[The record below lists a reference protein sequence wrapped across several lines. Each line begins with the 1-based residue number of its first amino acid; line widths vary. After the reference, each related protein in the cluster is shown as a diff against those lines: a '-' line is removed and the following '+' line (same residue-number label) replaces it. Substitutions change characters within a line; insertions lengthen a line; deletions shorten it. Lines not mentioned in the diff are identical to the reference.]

1 MDSPDTDGAMAAVG
15 RADMVKSPR
24 HHDSESDPDG
34 ERIYDFLARWAEA
47 LNSHDLDEL
56 DALVCEDVTWVDP
69 AMFGNAVHGRAE
81 VRAFHETL
89 LQGFPDVRFQ
99 RVSSPYAAVE
109 NGGVAQ
115 RWRMTGTFTGDLRLW
130 GTAVAY
136 APNRRSLDLEIV
148 SFYEFRAGLVC
159 HWAIHYDLL
168 EFSQQIGILPP
179 RESRMLSLAVR
190 AQRLVAR
197 VQRRWTASAQPRG

>member
-1 MDSPDTDGAMAAVG
+1 MDSP
-15 RADMVKSPR
+15 
-24 HHDSESDPDG
+24 EDG

-56 DALVCEDVTWVDP
+56 SALVCEDVTWVDP
-69 AMFGNAVHGRAE
+69 AMFGDTVHGRAA

-89 LQGFPDVRFQ
+89 LHGFPDIRFQ
-99 RVSSPYAAVE
+99 RVSSPYAAIE
-109 NGGVAQ
+109 GGGVAQ
-115 RWRMTGTFTGDLRLW
+115 RWRMTGTFTGNLRVW
-130 GTAVAY
+130 GKRFGVTALAY

-148 SFYEFRAGLVC
+148 SCYEFRAGLVC

-168 EFSQQIGILPP
+168 DFSRQIGILPS
-179 RESRMLSLAVR
+179 RESRMLPLAMR

-197 VQRRWTASAQPRG
+197 VQRRRIPSERSRG